1 MEVDRSPRGYAN
13 QVTDGEVEREVVLP
27 LPLRLREG
35 FDEEAL
41 NERFSEVLLKYD
53 FILGDWGYGQLRL
66 KGFFEDRNS
75 KSTYETKIS
84 TVQDYIYEY
93 CNFGCAYFILKKI
106 GKVKLEPVEVEVVE
120 EVLIETP
127 SAPQEEQ

>member
-1 MEVDRSPRGYAN
+1 MIILESMQYEITEEFRD
-13 QVTDGEVEREVVLP
+13 
-27 LPLRLREG
+27 G

-53 FILGDWGYGQLRL
+53 YILGDWGYGQLRL

-106 GKVKLEPVEVEVVE
+106 GKVKLEQTEVEVVE
-120 EVLIETP
+120 EVQSEVTSTP
-127 SAPQEEQ
+127 TNEH

>member
-1 MEVDRSPRGYAN
+1 MVILENTQY
-13 QVTDGEVEREVVLP
+13 EIVEEF
-27 LPLRLREG
+27 REG

-106 GKVKLEPVEVEVVE
+106 GKVKPEPIEAEVVE
-120 EVLIETP
+120 EVKPEAI
-127 SAPQEEQ
+127 SAPKEEQ

>member
-1 MEVDRSPRGYAN
+1 MEVKQMVILENTQYEIAK
-13 QVTDGEVEREVVLP
+13 EF
-27 LPLRLREG
+27 REG
-35 FDEEAL
+35 FEEEAL

-53 FILGDWGYGQLRL
+53 YILGDWGYGQLRL

-106 GKVKLEPVEVEVVE
+106 GKVKAEPEQEPRLDTVPEPTT
-120 EVLIETP
+120 ETP
-127 SAPQEEQ
+127 EKE

>member
-1 MEVDRSPRGYAN
+1 MVILENTRYEIVA
-13 QVTDGEVEREVVLP
+13 EF
-27 LPLRLREG
+27 REG
-35 FDEEAL
+35 FEEEVL

-53 FILGDWGYGQLRL
+53 YILGDWGYGQLRL

-106 GKVKLEPVEVEVVE
+106 GKVKPETELETVAEKK
-120 EVLIETP
+120 IETR
-127 SAPQEEQ
+127 EKE

>member
-1 MEVDRSPRGYAN
+1 MEVKQRMVILENLQYEIAEEFRD
-13 QVTDGEVEREVVLP
+13 
-27 LPLRLREG
+27 G

-106 GKVKLEPVEVEVVE
+106 GKVQAELTEVEAVAEVE
-120 EVLIETP
+120 SETTP
-127 SAPQEEQ
+127 TPKMEQ